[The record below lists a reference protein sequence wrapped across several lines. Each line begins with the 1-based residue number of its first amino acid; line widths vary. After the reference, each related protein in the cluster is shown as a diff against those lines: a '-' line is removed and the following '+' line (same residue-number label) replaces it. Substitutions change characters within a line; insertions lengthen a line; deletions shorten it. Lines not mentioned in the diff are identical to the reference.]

1 MQTIIMNLS
10 ETLSIF
16 FSFKAYVILPVF
28 MLILALIARMK
39 IRDALISTIKIG
51 VGFAGVFLV
60 FTFFVSQISPA
71 IKAIIE
77 TRGLNYPV
85 ADVGWPP
92 LAAITWSSSLT
103 PLLIPIIMLLNLVM
117 LLTHTTK
124 TLYIDLWNYWHFAL
138 MGVLILNVT
147 QNIFL
152 AIVASLLIA
161 IYIIKTAEWS
171 APYVKEEMGLDGI
184 AISPLSVTGFLPYAV
199 VMNALF
205 DKIPFVRNLN
215 WNPRKTNDTSKTMS
229 LLQEPMVIGILVGI
243 FLSILASYDLK
254 TTLETSINIGAVMFL
269 LPHCG
274 TLIGE
279 GVGAVSLAFKE
290 LMERKFKRMKGLSI
304 AMDTGILMTHPSVI
318 ATGLLLIPIS
328 IILAFILPGNRVI
341 PLGDLPN
348 LISIMSLI
356 VLIMKGNVIRAV
368 LAGIPIV
375 STFLLFSSLMAPL
388 YTSQALAAGMDFG
401 EGVGEITAFTDG
413 GNQLRFWFY
422 WLFQGN
428 LIALA
433 IIPVVLAM
441 FFFSWRKYK
450 KMRYTQVT
458 QKVTV
463 N

>member
-1 MQTIIMNLS
+1 MQTIITILS
-10 ETLSIF
+10 EAFTAF

-28 MLILALIARMK
+28 MLILALVARMK
-39 IRDALISTIKIG
+39 IREALLSTIKIG
-51 VGFAGVFLV
+51 VGFAGVFVV
-60 FTFFVSQISPA
+60 FTFFVTQISPA
-71 IKAIIE
+71 INAIIE

-103 PLLIPIIMLLNLVM
+103 PFLIPIIMTLNLVM
-117 LLTHTTK
+117 LLTGVTK

-138 MGVLILNVT
+138 IGVLILNIT
-147 QNIFL
+147 ENIFL
-152 AIVASLLIA
+152 AIAAGLLIA

-171 APYVKEEMGLDGI
+171 APYVKKEMGLDGI
-184 AISPLSVTGFLPYAV
+184 AISPLSVTGLLPYAV
-199 VMNALF
+199 VMDALF
-205 DKIPFVRNLN
+205 DKIPFFNKLH
-215 WNPRKTNDTSKTMS
+215 WNPGKTKDSSKNMS

-243 FLSILASYDLK
+243 FLSLLASYDLK

-274 TLIGE
+274 GLIGE
-279 GVGAVSLAFKE
+279 GMGTVSLAFKD

-328 IILAFILPGNRVI
+328 ILTAFILPGNRVI

-348 LISIMSLI
+348 LISIMSLT

-375 STFLLFSSLMAPL
+375 ATFLLFSSLMAPL
-388 YTSQALAAGMDFG
+388 YTSQAVAAGMDFG
-401 EGVGEITAFTDG
+401 AGVGEITAFTDG

-428 LIALA
+428 LVALT
-433 IIPVVLAM
+433 IIPIVLAM
-441 FFFSWRKYK
+441 LFFSWRKYK
-450 KMRYTQVT
+450 KMR
-458 QKVTV
+458 
-463 N
+463 